1 VFGFSS
7 LSRQKS
13 CMLSCKASEAVQ
25 VLKFTT
31 SSQQVSIHVTKFHT
45 TIVKYHHSKMSM
57 HYAWLI
63 TQFIHQFFILVTVE
77 AYDENWLLPG
87 AVPIQSTVVFSRLR
101 LGRPYVKRVSTKRK
115 RVIPGATRISCLSLV
130 SRRWRGTD
138 FAFVQMQRADAVQQ
152 ELPDKN

>member
-1 VFGFSS
+1 MHIAVFWS
-7 LSRQKS
+7 LALIQKLAGTNFLFHMDYS
-13 CMLSCKASEAVQ
+13 LVLDSHLLCLDSVHCQDRNHACFHAKASEAVQ

-77 AYDENWLLPG
+77 AYDEN
-87 AVPIQSTVVFSRLR
+87 
-101 LGRPYVKRVSTKRK
+101 
-115 RVIPGATRISCLSLV
+115 
-130 SRRWRGTD
+130 
-138 FAFVQMQRADAVQQ
+138 
-152 ELPDKN
+152 